1 MNIDVL
7 GSDALKNLRYI
18 FYLILVTMA
27 AYTLSTIVL
36 FLLDLKMVSY
46 VPPAHVVVNGGAQKA
61 NRAKPF
67 NAYRSIWERNLF
79 AVTVDENEQKRAES
93 LAAKID
99 QLSLT
104 SLNCTLIGTII
115 NEGGESWAII
125 KDNQNNREGKFA
137 VGSTIRG
144 AKVRMILRNKV
155 VLNIN
160 GKDELL
166 VMGIERIRADGLGDR
181 KLSVAESPGDTSTYN
196 ISKDLVQN
204 GVNNVAEIMSKVRIK
219 PHFKDGKA
227 VGFKISRIKQG
238 SIFKTMG
245 FKSGDVIQSVNG
257 QPVQTAEDIMRLYET
272 MKDSSYFN
280 IGITRGN
287 QAKTLN
293 FKVR

>member
-1 MNIDVL
+1 MMPRSSRID
-7 GSDALKNLRYI
+7 
-18 FYLILVTMA
+18 
-27 AYTLSTIVL
+27 
-36 FLLDLKMVSY
+36 
-46 VPPAHVVVNGGAQKA
+46 
-61 NRAKPF
+61 
-67 NAYRSIWERNLF
+67 
-79 AVTVDENEQKRAES
+79 
-93 LAAKID
+93 
-99 QLSLT
+99 
-104 SLNCTLIGTII
+104 
-115 NEGGESWAII
+115 
-125 KDNQNNREGKFA
+125 A
-137 VGSTIRG
+137 VG
-144 AKVRMILRNKV
+144 A
-155 VLNIN
+155 LNHIM
-160 GKDELL
+160 

-204 GVNNVAEIMSKVRIK
+204 GINNVAEIMSKVRIK
-219 PHFKDGKA
+219 PHFKDGKP